1 MYGVKTTEYI
11 TPQKITVGLNK
22 KYRAQKAR
30 DVPTISKQLF
40 ETMKFEKPDASD
52 SFIAAKVFA
61 KVHEI
66 RNNKVETPDANE
78 TFKPDLSASAK
89 TFRPRPKKS
98 SRNTTFLRST
108 GS

>member
-1 MYGVKTTEYI
+1 MYGLKTTDYI
-11 TPQKITVGLNK
+11 SPEKITIGLNK
-22 KYRAQKAR
+22 KYRADKAR

-40 ETMKFEKPDASD
+40 ETMKYEKPDASGN
-52 SFIAAKVFA
+52 FIAAKVFA
-61 KVHEI
+61 KVNEI

-89 TFRPRPKKS
+89 TFRPRPKKA